1 MGLALQLLNNIEA
14 KNATIQSLIDIV
26 IFILQQNYLNCPGFN
41 VEESFLYMEEP
52 AEYSRSLSRVL
63 STYVVDKKIPVAHI
77 CKYVRLSAFVCDFPQ
92 QKWLL
97 LILGL
102 MINQAYLSIDRLN
115 KFLPIQ
121 AG

>member
-1 MGLALQLLNNIEA
+1 MIFGLGLALQLLNKIEA

-77 CKYVRLSAFVCDFPQ
+77 LYVSIYVRLLA
-92 QKWLL
+92 LL
-97 LILGL
+97 
-102 MINQAYLSIDRLN
+102 SVTFLN
-115 KFLPIQ
+115 KNV
-121 AG
+121 G

>member
-1 MGLALQLLNNIEA
+1 MIFGLGLALQLLNNIEA

-63 STYVVDKKIPVAHI
+63 STYVVDKKNPVAHI

-97 LILGL
+97 IILGL
-102 MINQAYLSIDRLN
+102 MINQAYL
-115 KFLPIQ
+115 
-121 AG
+121 

>member
-1 MGLALQLLNNIEA
+1 MIFGLGLALQLLNKIEA

-41 VEESFLYMEEP
+41 VDESFLYMEEP

-77 CKYVRLSAFVCDFPQ
+77 CKYICTTFSAFVCDFPQ
-92 QKWLL
+92 QKC
-97 LILGL
+97 
-102 MINQAYLSIDRLN
+102 RLN
-115 KFLPIQ
+115 CENYTLCSCSLTTK
-121 AG
+121 